1 MARGRAVCND
11 GMAIALPSPLR
22 LCYNE
27 ENYGGLAADNTADM
41 ERGHAVSRRVANVVK
56 LRGKAAATLPVS
68 VVVHDQC

>member
-41 ERGHAVSRRVANVVK
+41 ERGHAVVFFR
-56 LRGKAAATLPVS
+56 
-68 VVVHDQC
+68 